1 MQINAAP
8 TLFASKT
15 RQGQR
20 SHICDGIRIK
30 EQDRSFHPAAK
41 AISDTWP
48 HLRKMNYKKKWPF
61 GYFPNYLG
69 FKGAF
74 QGKKNLAAII
84 SGYLLSKYH
93 LTFTKEAV
101 LVPATVYED
110 DSVEA
115 IHPASASSALRAL
128 VFCALTKG

>member
-1 MQINAAP
+1 MRHPHCLLQKLDKDSGH
-8 TLFASKT
+8 TFATVYVLKSKT
-15 RQGQR
+15 EAFVLLRNR
-20 SHICDGIRIK
+20 SPIHDPIH
-30 EQDRSFHPAAK
+30 ENELQ
-41 AISDTWP
+41 
-48 HLRKMNYKKKWPF
+48 KKWLF

-74 QGKKNLAAII
+74 RGKPLAAIV

-101 LVPATVYED
+101 SVPATVYED